1 MLGIKQ
7 IAVMGGVLISA
18 LAFSPLVLAQAV
30 GTGGMAGSAAFDAAV
45 SGKINGAGTAA
56 AIGKNGA
63 GSWAFNDSSATD
75 KNAAGAMGSSG
86 VTTVTGMDADS
97 VTTVQLSGLVPAGE
111 QVNTAIKGP
120 DILLQSGN
128 AAVVKTTP

>member
-7 IAVMGGVLISA
+7 IAVMGGVLVST
-18 LAFSPLVLAQAV
+18 LAFSPLVLAQV

-97 VTTVQLSGLVPAGE
+97 VTNVVLSGLVEAGS
-111 QVNTAIKGP
+111 QVNTAIGGP

-128 AAVVKTTP
+128 AAVVDTTP